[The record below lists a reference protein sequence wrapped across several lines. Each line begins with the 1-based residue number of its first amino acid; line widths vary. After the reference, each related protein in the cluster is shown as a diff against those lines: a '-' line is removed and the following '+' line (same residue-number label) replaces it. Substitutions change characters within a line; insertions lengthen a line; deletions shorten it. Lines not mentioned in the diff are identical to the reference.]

1 MATKYLDTEGV
12 KTLWSKIKE
21 QDAATLK
28 SAKGYA
34 DQQISTNVG
43 GLADKLRDGTIT
55 VKNAQIATKAT
66 NDGDGNLISS
76 TYVKNSL
83 KGVASGI
90 ATLDASGKVPS
101 SQLPSYVD
109 DVLEYDNLSSFPATG
124 ETGKIYVAKDTNKI
138 YRYSGSQYTV
148 ISETL
153 SLGTTS
159 STAYSGASGVANEKA
174 ISVLQGRFTSG
185 VANEAFKLVSTKNLD
200 YYLDYDGLHEA
211 SIKANRA
218 VIGEIYGSDA
228 EEESFV
234 SHSLT
239 DFHVVHKT
247 SDTVITGYFEVT
259 DADSCLGSN
268 TDLYLGYINNGKY
281 VPYNESVYIYGSD
294 KITLEG
300 GSTPVEIYSTIVK
313 VGTSDNHTDLNV
325 YGQVYVND
333 EAVLTEADVQT
344 ISASELNAILV

>member
-1 MATKYLDTEGV
+1 MAVKYLDTTGV
-12 KTLWSKIKE
+12 KTLWSKIKD

-28 SAKGYA
+28 SAKSYA
-34 DQQISTNVG
+34 GQEVG
-43 GLADKLRDGTIT
+43 TQVGDLATKLRDGTIT
-55 VKNAQIATKAT
+55 VKNAQIADKASSDS
-66 NDGDGNLISS
+66 NGNLISS

-174 ISVLQGRFTSG
+174 IAALKSNFTG
-185 VANEAFKLVSTKNLD
+185 DAANKALAIVSQNGNELS
-200 YYLDYDGLHEA
+200 YDSLHEA
-211 SIKANRA
+211 SIRANRA
-218 VIGEIYGSDA
+218 VIGELYGSDA

-239 DFHVVHKT
+239 DFHVVHKV
-247 SDTVITGYFEVT
+247 SDTNITGYFEVT
-259 DADSCLGSN
+259 DIDSCLGSTSN
-268 TDLYLGYINNGKY
+268 LYLGYINNGKY

-294 KITLEG
+294 NIILSG
-300 GSTPVEIYSTIVK
+300 GSTPVVISSTIVK
-313 VGTSDNHTDLNV
+313 VGTSDDLTDLNV
-325 YGQVYVND
+325 YGQIYVND
-333 EAVLTEADVQT
+333 EAVLTQGTVQT
-344 ISASELNAILV
+344 ISASELNEILV